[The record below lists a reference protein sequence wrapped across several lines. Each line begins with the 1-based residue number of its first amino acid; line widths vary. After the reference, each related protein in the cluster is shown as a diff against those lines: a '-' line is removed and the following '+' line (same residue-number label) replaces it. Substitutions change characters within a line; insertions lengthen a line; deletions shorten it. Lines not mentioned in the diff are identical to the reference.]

1 MADCGAALLLPYR
14 VSPVQVDPNA
24 PITWDDDY
32 KPILKEKYRRNP
44 AYAHLLALTSGAGTG
59 AAVSTSSPGAKR
71 KHDGNNQLEEDAESF
86 KRGVPSKRPR
96 PSLMQALRE
105 QSSSSAVSSS
115 PRSGRSGDKRAPTA
129 QRGITVA
136 GNAAADMWSAPLS
149 APAKS
154 KAAAGKSKATGTLTD
169 TKPKATG
176 KTVLARAAA
185 AARGFH
191 GADPQ
196 SPVAVRRGRPP
207 APSPSPASVSSRP
220 STARSGAGS
229 GGSDDGAEREED
241 MWADYS
247 DSDADQ
253 AGGKASVGGKG
264 SLAQV
269 FTSGYFSRAP
279 LERASIGSSS
289 GSSRDTAS
297 NRGPHN
303 QNSASTVERT
313 AGNAASV
320 MASGS
325 GTAKNANQPAPPLTA
340 AVASGQV
347 TLQLDAHTVAQLQRA
362 LLHLN
367 APNGGAPG
375 SAGTGAVGSTVNS
388 AGHTSAGGGIAAA
401 PAANSVNS
409 SSAGSSS
416 SRAAADNEALAAAK
430 AELAKLREDLESQRR
445 M

>member
-1 MADCGAALLLPYR
+1 MVDCGVALLLPYR

-44 AYAHLLALTSGAGTG
+44 AYAHLLALTAGAGTG
-59 AAVSTSSPGAKR
+59 AAVSTASPSAKR

-105 QSSSSAVSSS
+105 QSSNSAVSSS

-129 QRGITVA
+129 QRGTTIA
-136 GNAAADMWSAPLS
+136 GKTAVDAWSAPLS
-149 APAKS
+149 APAKPT
-154 KAAAGKSKATGTLTD
+154 AAASNSKVKGPPTETKS
-169 TKPKATG
+169 KATG

-185 AARGFH
+185 AARDFH
-191 GADPQ
+191 AVDPQ
-196 SPVAVRRGRPP
+196 SPVASRRGRPP
-207 APSPSPASVSSRP
+207 APSPSPVSVSSRP

-247 DSDADQ
+247 DSEADQ
-253 AGGKASVGGKG
+253 AGGKATAGGKG

-279 LERASIGSSS
+279 LAQGSS
-289 GSSRDTAS
+289 GSSSAIAS
-297 NRGPHN
+297 NRGPRN
-303 QNSASTVERT
+303 QNSDFTVERS
-313 AGNAASV
+313 AANASSAMV
-320 MASGS
+320 SGS
-325 GTAKNANQPAPPLTA
+325 GTTKNANQPAPPLTA
-340 AVASGQV
+340 AGASGQV

-362 LLHLN
+362 LLQLN
-367 APNGGAPG
+367 APNGGVPG

-388 AGHTSAGGGIAAA
+388 AGHASAGGGIA
-401 PAANSVNS
+401 PVLAANSVNS
-409 SSAGSSS
+409 SSADSSS
-416 SRAAADNEALAAAK
+416 SRAAADNEVLSAAK

>member
-1 MADCGAALLLPYR
+1 MLPR
-14 VSPVQVDPNA
+14 RASHVQVDPHA

-32 KPILKEKYRRNP
+32 KPVLKEKYRRNP
-44 AYAHLLALTSGAGTG
+44 AYAHLLALTTGVGTG
-59 AAVSTSSPGAKR
+59 AAVSTASPGAKR
-71 KHDGNNQLEEDAESF
+71 KHDGCSQLEEDAESF

-207 APSPSPASVSSRP
+207 APSPSPVSVSSRP

-247 DSDADQ
+247 DSEADQ

-279 LERASIGSSS
+279 LEQASS

-325 GTAKNANQPAPPLTA
+325 GTTKNANQPAPPLTA

-362 LLHLN
+362 LLQLN
-367 APNGGAPG
+367 APNGGVPG

-388 AGHTSAGGGIAAA
+388 AGHASAGGGIA
-401 PAANSVNS
+401 PVLAANSVNS
-409 SSAGSSS
+409 SSADSSS
-416 SRAAADNEALAAAK
+416 SRAAADNEVLSAAK

>member
-1 MADCGAALLLPYR
+1 VHGGLCCALTLPHR
-14 VSPVQVDPNA
+14 VWRVQVDPNA

-44 AYAHLLALTSGAGTG
+44 AYAHLLALTTGVGTG
-59 AAVSTSSPGAKR
+59 AAVSTASPGAKR
-71 KHDGNNQLEEDAESF
+71 KHDGYSQLEEDAESF

-136 GNAAADMWSAPLS
+136 GKAAADMWSAPLS

-154 KAAAGKSKATGTLTD
+154 KATGGKSKATETLTD

-207 APSPSPASVSSRP
+207 APSPSPVSVSSRP

-247 DSDADQ
+247 DSEADQ
-253 AGGKASVGGKG
+253 AGGKASVGAKG

-279 LERASIGSSS
+279 LEQASS
-289 GSSRDTAS
+289 GSSSATAS

-313 AGNAASV
+313 ACNAASV

-325 GTAKNANQPAPPLTA
+325 GTTKNANQPAPPLIA

-362 LLHLN
+362 LLQLN
-367 APNGGAPG
+367 APNGEAPG

-388 AGHTSAGGGIAAA
+388 AGHTSAGGGTAAA